1 MCSLNFVK
9 TKKKFHAYTDTSSV
23 QVSFSLLNICFSGRG
38 VRGEGRASGCSVME
52 GGSADD
58 GKGLEAHFSERRRRE
73 FKDDGFS
80 GSVQPLPNKKYISIR
95 GRGLGRGS
103 SKRFLA
109 EYRRADDGK
118 GEEAQ
123 RS

>member
-1 MCSLNFVK
+1 M
-9 TKKKFHAYTDTSSV
+9 AP
-23 QVSFSLLNICFSGRG
+23 GRSPITG
-38 VRGEGRASGCSVME
+38 P
-52 GGSADD
+52 ADD

-103 SKRFLA
+103 SKLFIA
-109 EYRRADDGK
+109 HTGRADDGK
-118 GEEAQ
+118 GK
-123 RS
+123 